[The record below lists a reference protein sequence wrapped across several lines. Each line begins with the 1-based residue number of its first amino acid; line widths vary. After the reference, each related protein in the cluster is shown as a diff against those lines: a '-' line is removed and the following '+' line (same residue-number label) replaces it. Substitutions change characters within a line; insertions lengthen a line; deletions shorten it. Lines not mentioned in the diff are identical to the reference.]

1 MENTIM
7 TEKIARR
14 GIKTPDLYEPDILEK
29 IAVESVM
36 EKNAL
41 IISDDNSI
49 QEVIDWLQA
58 EPDYNSNYF
67 IISNTDGEYRGIL
80 SSSNLLSKHHNGE
93 TLIGSLVK
101 RKHISIN
108 IESTLRKAIEK
119 MAAENIDVLPV
130 LSKENGH
137 VIGILSYKNI
147 ISSYKHGID
156 EHTKSIP
163 IYH

>member
-1 MENTIM
+1 MWIEN
-7 TEKIARR
+7 
-14 GIKTPDLYEPDILEK
+14 KT
-29 IAVESVM
+29 
-36 EKNAL
+36 
-41 IISDDNSI
+41 
-49 QEVIDWLQA
+49 WLLHKA
-58 EPDYNSNYF
+58 NVNLNNRYN
-67 IISNTDGEYRGIL
+67 
-80 SSSNLLSKHHNGE
+80 KGE

-147 ISSYKHGID
+147 ISSL
-156 EHTKSIP
+156 
-163 IYH
+163 